1 MGDIMTTEKITIW
14 GIVQGVGFRPFIAK
28 LADELGMKGE
38 VRNAGGL
45 VDIWVTDTPERI
57 DAFVDA
63 IGKGKPEPAEIVHI
77 RRETMANKDFREF
90 SIVKSGELDDEA
102 PMIPADLALCPDCLK
117 DLNDPDN
124 PRYRHPFIS
133 CMACGPRYTIIDRL
147 PYDRENTAMIDFPMC
162 DFCNGEYTDRRDRRY
177 HAQTISCHHCGP
189 QLKVYGGSEEKEAAI
204 AKAIA
209 LLKEDKII
217 AVKGVGGYNFI
228 ASPFSEKAVAD
239 LRALKGREEKPFAVM
254 FYDEAQVR
262 EYCFMTPEERALL
275 NSSARPIVLLE
286 TKKNAFSPLVNKTS
300 RYTGSFLPSMG
311 LQYLLIEA
319 CGPLIVTSGNL
330 SDSPMIRE
338 DQKMFDLYEEKK
350 DLLAAVFYHDRD
362 IRLVVDDSVVRVI
375 DKRPQMVRRSKGY
388 APVPLYIADDYA
400 VKKEDMILALGGQL
414 KAAFTMSKGNFAY
427 VSQFFGDLDAEEIRE
442 NYVENIEWMKELFH
456 IEPNLLVTDMHPL
469 YFTYDFAKEYG
480 EKHHIPILRVQH
492 HHAHVASVM
501 AEHQL
506 KGDVIGVSFDG
517 TGYGDDGTIW
527 GGEFFVCNGAK
538 YARVGHLQTIPMI
551 GGDNSMKEGWKT
563 AMCYMASIGGAAEK
577 SPLSEDSRYAVV
589 KAGLY
594 HGINGIASSSMG
606 RLFDAISALLGICME
621 NRYEGECAIMLENA
635 AARAKRLGL
644 IPHKMVFM
652 YWNDGGV
659 WQISAAPIFQAIGR
673 GLKEGV
679 SVDAMALGFHEAV
692 GDMIAALAE
701 KIQEEINTTQ
711 VALTGG
717 VFQNKILMEYT
728 LSLLRKKGF
737 DVYYNVTVGPNDG
750 GISLGQTYI
759 AMEYLKEREEN
770 VCSDPGKNHC
780 H

>member
-375 DKRPQMVRRSKGY
+375 DTRPQMVRRSKGY

-480 EKHHIPILRVQH
+480 EKHNIPILRVQH

-517 TGYGDDGTIW
+517 TGYGDDSTIW

-728 LSLLRKKGF
+728 LSLLREKGF

>member
-1 MGDIMTTEKITIW
+1 
-14 GIVQGVGFRPFIAK
+14 
-28 LADELGMKGE
+28 
-38 VRNAGGL
+38 
-45 VDIWVTDTPERI
+45 
-57 DAFVDA
+57 
-63 IGKGKPEPAEIVHI
+63 
-77 RRETMANKDFREF
+77 
-90 SIVKSGELDDEA
+90 
-102 PMIPADLALCPDCLK
+102 
-117 DLNDPDN
+117 
-124 PRYRHPFIS
+124 
-133 CMACGPRYTIIDRL
+133 
-147 PYDRENTAMIDFPMC
+147 MIDFPMC

-254 FYDEAQVR
+254 FYDESQVR

-350 DLLAAVFYHDRD
+350 ELLAAVFYHDRD

-414 KAAFTMSKGNFAY
+414 KAAFTMSKGNF
-427 VSQFFGDLDAEEIRE
+427 RE

-480 EKHHIPILRVQH
+480 EKHNIPILRVQH

-728 LSLLRKKGF
+728 LSLLREKGF